1 MIVRESETF
10 YLTHSTIH
18 FYKIM
23 NNEQLYREAEKV
35 FETIEDTVSH
45 LCDEDRLS
53 GEKVWAMV
61 YAMSEAKLRQ
71 FPDEDF

>member
-1 MIVRESETF
+1 
-10 YLTHSTIH
+10 
-18 FYKIM
+18 M
-23 NNEQLYREAEKV
+23 NNEQLYKEAEKV
-35 FETIEDTVSH
+35 FETIEDTVSY

-61 YAMSEAKLRQ
+61 WAMSEAKLRQ

>member
-1 MIVRESETF
+1 MS
-10 YLTHSTIH
+10 STIH

-23 NNEQLYREAEKV
+23 NNEQLYKEAEKV
-35 FETIEDTVSH
+35 FETVEDTVSY

-61 YAMSEAKLRQ
+61 WAMADAKLRQ

>member
-1 MIVRESETF
+1 
-10 YLTHSTIH
+10 
-18 FYKIM
+18 M

-53 GEKVWAMV
+53 GEKVWSMV

>member
-1 MIVRESETF
+1 M
-10 YLTHSTIH
+10 
-18 FYKIM
+18 K
-23 NNEQLYREAEKV
+23 NNEQLYKEAEKV
-35 FETIEDTVSH
+35 FETIEDAVSY

-53 GEKVWAMV
+53 GEKVWSMV